1 MKLASPAARNP
12 GSGPTRSWAFIT
24 SHARV
29 LLVIA
34 RNPELRVERIAEE
47 AGVTERSAYRVIA
60 DLVEGGYVRR
70 RRLGTRN
77 VYRLNLHLPL
87 GDPVVED
94 QPTSDLLAR
103 LGP

>member
-1 MKLASPAARNP
+1 VTLATPAPRSP
-12 GSGPTRSWAFIT
+12 GSEPRRSWAFIT

-34 RNPELRVERIAEE
+34 RNPELRVEQIAGE
-47 AGVTERSAYRVIA
+47 AGLTERSVYRVIA
-60 DLVEGGYVRR
+60 DLVEAGYVRR
-70 RRLGTRN
+70 RRLATRN
-77 VYRLNLHLPL
+77 VYRLHPHLPL

-94 QPTSDLLAR
+94 QPMSDLLAV